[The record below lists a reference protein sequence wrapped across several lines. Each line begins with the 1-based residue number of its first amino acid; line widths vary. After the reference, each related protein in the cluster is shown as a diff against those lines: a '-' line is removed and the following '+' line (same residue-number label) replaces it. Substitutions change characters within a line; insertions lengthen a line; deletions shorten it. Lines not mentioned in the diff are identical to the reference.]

1 MQVDFNF
8 STPSSSLFRF
18 IGLLFLFFFKD
29 VIMKI
34 SFLLRSFL
42 WKGSDLSFANAKV
55 VMDTICLPM
64 EERGLAVKNLKVWW
78 N

>member
-1 MQVDFNF
+1 
-8 STPSSSLFRF
+8 
-18 IGLLFLFFFKD
+18 
-29 VIMKI
+29 MKI